1 MKWVWTLLLGVLLL
15 VFPWLELWLMFSLG
29 QALAVIVLQGAA
41 TAAVGAWFARK
52 EGLSLWTELE
62 SDIHNGRVPTEEGL
76 DAMMEVLGGWLL
88 VIPGWITD
96 LVGGA
101 LLVPAVRRLLMA
113 PLRNTIRDHFI

>member
-1 MKWVWTLLLGVLLL
+1 MTLVLVVLLL

-29 QALAVIVLQGAA
+29 QALAVIVLQGVV

-52 EGLSLWTELE
+52 EALSLWADLE
-62 SDIHNGRVPTEEGL
+62 SDIQNGRVPTEEGL

-96 LVGGA
+96 LAGGA
-101 LLVPAVRRLLMA
+101 MLVPAVRRVMMA
-113 PLRNTIRDHFI
+113 PIRNTIRDHLI